1 MPKKDFKNV
10 NDLFITQLLG
20 EEPEAVREAEK
31 PEAPAQIQPAA
42 QEIRETKSDRLQ
54 VLIRPSVNKALAKE
68 AKRQRISKNELINQ
82 ILEAH
87 TKGAK

>member
-10 NDLFITQLLG
+10 NDLFITPVQPTAAP
-20 EEPEAVREAEK
+20 EPEAQEA
-31 PEAPAQIQPAA
+31 AQPAETPEPVA
-42 QEIRETKSDRLQ
+42 IQETKSRRLQ
-54 VLIRPSVNKALAKE
+54 LLIRPSTDKALTKE
-68 AKRQRISKNELINQ
+68 AKRKRISKNELINQ

>member
-1 MPKKDFKNV
+1 M
-10 NDLFITQLLG
+10 
-20 EEPEAVREAEK
+20 AEK
-31 PEAPAQIQPAA
+31 KSFKVDVNSFFLSGAEELAKDPERQEATTPAEIPA
-42 QEIRETKSDRLQ
+42 EIRETKSDRLQ
-54 VLIRPSVNKALAKE
+54 LLIRPSVNKALAKE

>member
-10 NDLFITQLLG
+10 NDLFITPVQPAAP
-20 EEPEAVREAEK
+20 EPEAQEVE
-31 PEAPAQIQPAA
+31 QPAETPEPVA
-42 QEIRETKSDRLQ
+42 IQETKSRRLQ
-54 VLIRPSVNKALAKE
+54 LLIRPSTDKALTKE
-68 AKRQRISKNELINQ
+68 AKRKRISKNELINQ